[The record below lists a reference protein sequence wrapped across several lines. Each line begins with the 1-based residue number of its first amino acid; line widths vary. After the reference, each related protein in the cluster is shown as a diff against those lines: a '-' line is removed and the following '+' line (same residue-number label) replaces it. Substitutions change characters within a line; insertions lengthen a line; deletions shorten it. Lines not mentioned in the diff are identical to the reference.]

1 MDKNTYYNLTSNKK
15 NYHVFRIDFMS
26 LCFKVY
32 YVNQSTNNDKLLFI
46 DDTQFTMEHYDLIK
60 IFEYFD
66 DKIRNNEDYIIS
78 KMNGMLKDKGHIK
91 RIE

>member
-1 MDKNTYYNLTSNKK
+1 
-15 NYHVFRIDFMS
+15 
-26 LCFKVY
+26 
-32 YVNQSTNNDKLLFI
+32 
-46 DDTQFTMEHYDLIK
+46 MEHYDLIK